1 MIVAALGTRTY
12 GQVVVVELTGA
23 LQHGTPIRGA
33 EVVMVKQ
40 KHPKE
45 RAGGTPAA
53 HMPRGWAYL
62 LVAG

>member
-1 MIVAALGTRTY
+1 MIVAALGTRTD
-12 GQVVVVELTGA
+12 GQVGVVEVTGA

-40 KHPKE
+40 KH
-45 RAGGTPAA
+45 AGGAPAA